1 MNEISRFFAEPLLS
15 RDPVIASEVALELR
29 RQQMQVEMLASEN
42 LVSAA
47 VLEVQGTVLASRGS
61 ESHFMPRDYP
71 GCEHLDRVVSLAED
85 RVKALFDANYANVLP
100 HSGSHASHAAMLAHV
115 QPGQT
120 VLRMLPDSGVQA
132 GRHDVT
138 MLPGKWY
145 DTVYYGRAADSGL
158 LDYDAIQAL
167 AMQHRPAV
175 LVAGGSAY
183 PRQLDLPRFREIA
196 DAVGA
201 MLVVDMTHIAGLA
214 AAGLHPNPLPE
225 ADLAILP
232 THRTL
237 RGPRGGVILSNR
249 AELAAKTDAAVF
261 PSRQSSPLMHVIAGK
276 AVAFGEALRPD
287 FSRYIKQMLRNAQ
300 ALARVLQAGGATL
313 LSGGSDNHLL
323 LLALPG
329 QGCRALAAESSLVRA
344 GISCSL
350 FGMDASGQPLAE
362 AGICLSTAAG
372 TSRGFGTAQ
381 FELLGELILEV
392 LSGLNVSPDGDEQV
406 ERLVRSKLRELC
418 CQFPIYP
425 MSETHI

>member
-120 VLRMLPDSGVQA
+120 VLRMSPDKGEA
-132 GRHDVT
+132 AH
-138 MLPGKWY
+138 LPGRWY

-158 LDYDAIQAL
+158 LDYTAIRTL

-183 PRQLDLPRFREIA
+183 PRQLDLPCFRGIA
-196 DAVGA
+196 DEAGA

-214 AAGLHPNPLPE
+214 AAGLHPNPLPA

-276 AVAFGEALRPD
+276 AVAFGEALRPE

-300 ALARVLQAGGATL
+300 ALARVLLAGGVRL
-313 LSGGSDNHLL
+313 VSGGTDNHLL
-323 LLALPG
+323 LLTLPG
-329 QGCRALAAESSLVRA
+329 QGGHALAAESALVRA

-350 FGMDASGQPLAE
+350 FGMDASGQPLAD

-381 FELLGELILEV
+381 FEQLGELILEV
-392 LSGLNVSPDGDEQV
+392 LGGLSVSPDGDEQV

-425 MSETHI
+425 MTETHI

>member
-1 MNEISRFFAEPLLS
+1 
-15 RDPVIASEVALELR
+15 VALELR

-120 VLRMLPDSGVQA
+120 VLRMLPDSGGSRQA
-132 GRHDVT
+132 PCCPASGTTPCITAGSGHWPAG
-138 MLPGKWY
+138 L
-145 DTVYYGRAADSGL
+145 RAIRQL
-158 LDYDAIQAL
+158 AL
-167 AMQHRPAV
+167 QHRPTV

-183 PRQLDLPRFREIA
+183 PRQLDLPRFRDIA
-196 DAVGA
+196 DEAGA

-287 FSRYIKQMLRNAQ
+287 FSRYIQQMLRNAQ
-300 ALARVLQAGGATL
+300 ALARVLQAGGVRLRAM
-313 LSGGSDNHLL
+313 
-323 LLALPG
+323 ALTITCCC
-329 QGCRALAAESSLVRA
+329 CRCWHGESALAAESSLVRA

-350 FGMDASGQPLAE
+350 FGMDASGKSYRTPVFACPRRPVPAGVLAQPS
-362 AGICLSTAAG
+362 LSCWA
-372 TSRGFGTAQ
+372 S
-381 FELLGELILEV
+381 
-392 LSGLNVSPDGDEQV
+392 
-406 ERLVRSKLRELC
+406 
-418 CQFPIYP
+418 
-425 MSETHI
+425 

>member
-1 MNEISRFFAEPLLS
+1 
-15 RDPVIASEVALELR
+15 VALELR

-120 VLRMLPDSGVQA
+120 VLRMLPDSGGSRQ
-132 GRHDVT
+132 DVT

-158 LDYDAIQAL
+158 LDYHAIHQLAL
-167 AMQHRPAV
+167 QHRPTV

-196 DAVGA
+196 DEAGA

-214 AAGLHPNPLPE
+214 AAGLHPNPLPA

-249 AELAAKTDAAVF
+249 AELAAKTDAACF
-261 PSRQSSPLMHVIAGK
+261 PAGK
-276 AVAFGEALRPD
+276 AAADARDCGQGRGIWRGTAARFLPLHPAD
-287 FSRYIKQMLRNAQ
+287 AAQ
-300 ALARVLQAGGATL
+300 CPGAGAGVAGGRCL
-313 LSGGSDNHLL
+313 LSDGTTITAAAVADWQGSS
-323 LLALPG
+323 AG
-329 QGCRALAAESSLVRA
+329 RRALAGACRYFLQLVRHGCQRRRWRRPASACPRRPVPA
-344 GISCSL
+344 GALAQPSL
-350 FGMDASGQPLAE
+350 NCWAS
-362 AGICLSTAAG
+362 
-372 TSRGFGTAQ
+372 
-381 FELLGELILEV
+381 
-392 LSGLNVSPDGDEQV
+392 
-406 ERLVRSKLRELC
+406 
-418 CQFPIYP
+418 
-425 MSETHI
+425 

>member
-120 VLRMLPDSGVQA
+120 VLRMSPDKGEA
-132 GRHDVT
+132 AH
-138 MLPGKWY
+138 LPGRWY

-158 LDYDAIQAL
+158 LDYSTVHAL
-167 AMQHRPAV
+167 AMQHKPAV

-196 DAVGA
+196 DEAGA

-214 AAGLHPNPLPE
+214 AAGLHPNPLPA

-249 AELAAKTDAAVF
+249 AELAGKTDAAVF

-276 AVAFGEALRPD
+276 AVAFGEALRPE
-287 FSRYIKQMLRNAQ
+287 FFRYIKQMLRNAQ
-300 ALARVLQAGGATL
+300 ALARVLLAGGVRL
-313 LSGGSDNHLL
+313 VSGGTDNHLL
-323 LLALPG
+323 LLTLPG
-329 QGCRALAAESSLVRA
+329 QGGHALAAESALVRA

-381 FELLGELILEV
+381 FEQLGELILEV
-392 LSGLNVSPDGDEQV
+392 LGGLNVSPGGDEQV

-425 MSETHI
+425 MTETHI

>member
-1 MNEISRFFAEPLLS
+1 MNAISRFFAEPLLS

-120 VLRMLPDSGVQA
+120 VLRMQA
-132 GRHDVT
+132 DKGQPAL
-138 MLPGKWY
+138 LPGKWY

-158 LDYDAIQAL
+158 LDYTAIHQL

-183 PRQLDLPRFREIA
+183 PRQLELARFREIA
-196 DAVGA
+196 DEAGCL
-201 MLVVDMTHIAGLA
+201 LVVDMTHIAGLA
-214 AAGLHPNPLPE
+214 AAGLHPNPLPQ

-276 AVAFGEALRPD
+276 AVAFGEALRPE
-287 FSRYIKQMLRNAQ
+287 FSSYIKQMLRNAQ

-313 LSGGSDNHLL
+313 ISGGSDNHLL
-323 LLALPG
+323 LLSLSG
-329 QGCRALAAESSLVRA
+329 QGCSVLAAESSLVRA

-350 FGMDASGQPLAE
+350 FGMDAKGQPLTE

-381 FELLGELILEV
+381 FEQLGELILEV
-392 LSGLNVSPDGDEQV
+392 LHGLPTCPDGDEQV